1 MSENTAVSIVI
12 PTYNGA
18 ATIATQLGRLIPQLL
33 DGDEIIVANNR
44 STDDTVHV
52 VEELAKKD
60 PRIRTVPAVA
70 RQGINH
76 ARNTGIKHSRN
87 QLILF
92 CDDDDAVA
100 DTWVADM
107 RDALCEWPVVGA
119 SRRYL
124 ASGVGIETSSETAQI
139 FGFFYAPG
147 NTLGAKRW
155 VFEAIGGFD
164 ESFFR
169 GHDEAELCIRAQLAG
184 IPLGNAAT
192 WVDYVQRPDA
202 HSSLLQYFHY
212 GRTSIQLWCRYRNSI
227 APGFVSFR
235 HSLLAA
241 LASLPTALISW
252 TNMGSKATARSVG
265 WRLGVAWGHLR
276 YRIMGR
282 PPKPLI
288 ARIDP
293 LRTS

>member
-1 MSENTAVSIVI
+1 MNENTAVSIVI

-18 ATIATQLGRLIPQLL
+18 ATITTQLARLIPQLL

-44 STDDTVHV
+44 STDDTARV
-52 VEELAKKD
+52 VEELSKKD
-60 PRIRTVPAVA
+60 PRIRTVQAVA

-107 RDALCEWPVVGA
+107 REALRNWPVVGGRVRLLVVGQQA
-119 SRRYL
+119 TDIQERPHAFGYSYPTGGSMGVRR
-124 ASGVGIETSSETAQI
+124 A
-139 FGFFYAPG
+139 
-147 NTLGAKRW
+147 
-155 VFEAIGGFD
+155 VFEREGAFD
-164 ESFFR
+164 ESFVR
-169 GHDEAELCIRAQLAG
+169 GHDEVEFGIRVQLAG
-184 IPLGNAAT
+184 YEVGDSDAHIT
-192 WVDYVQRPDA
+192 YVQRSTSRSA
-202 HSSLLQYFHY
+202 YLQHFHF
-212 GRTSIQLWCRYRNSI
+212 GRTYIQLWCRYRNSI
-227 APGFVSFR
+227 APGAVSFR

-241 LASLPTALISW
+241 LASLPTALVSW
-252 TNMGSKATARSVG
+252 ANMGNKVQARSVG